1 MGRVANPTHF
11 VVFIFVIAVIALID
25 SGSLPHSIRAI
36 CDFPNGNK
44 VEHFILFGLLE
55 FFITRAFLSSIPSRR
70 FDTVSERRTVS
81 ATARGWVTLLIDLI
95 LALFI
100 GLEEFSQKFFAN
112 RTFDL
117 IDLFAS
123 YAGLFVG
130 GWMAN
135 KTKRP

>member
-1 MGRVANPTHF
+1 LGRVGNPTHF
-11 VVFIFVIAVIALID
+11 VVFIFVIAVIALVD
-25 SGSLPHSIRAI
+25 GGSLPHSIRAI

-44 VEHFILFGLLE
+44 VDHFVLFCLLD

-70 FDTVSERRTVS
+70 FGKLS
-81 ATARGWVTLLIDLI
+81 ATPRGWGTLSIVLI

-130 GWMAN
+130 GWVAN